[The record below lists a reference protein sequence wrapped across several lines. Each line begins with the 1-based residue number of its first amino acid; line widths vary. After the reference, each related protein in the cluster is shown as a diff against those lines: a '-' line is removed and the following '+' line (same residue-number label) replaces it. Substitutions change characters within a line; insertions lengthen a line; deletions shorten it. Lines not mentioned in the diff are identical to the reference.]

1 MLFWILACLGLYLFN
16 VYGAGSLLML
26 RIGPAAYMGPRD
38 TLPEPSKYYGRMQK
52 AAANFGENLPVFLAL
67 AVLAL
72 VIEGVDMALAER
84 GAMLFV
90 LARVVYIAVYVAGV
104 PFVRSVIFT
113 AGLAGQVMMLL
124 ALL

>member
-1 MLFWILACLGLYLFN
+1 MFN

-90 LARVVYIAVYVAGV
+90 LARVAYIAVYVAGV